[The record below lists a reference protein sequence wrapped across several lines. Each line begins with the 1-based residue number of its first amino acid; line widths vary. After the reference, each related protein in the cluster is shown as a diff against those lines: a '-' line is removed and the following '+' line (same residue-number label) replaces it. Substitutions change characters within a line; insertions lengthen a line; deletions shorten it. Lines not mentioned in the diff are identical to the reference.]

1 MFSPPHHLPDRFR
14 LVFLC
19 VGEWG
24 GGNGFPPLPLGPVPG
39 GLPPARS
46 CLEMLLPLL
55 PCLALCLLLL
65 PLAVLWR
72 RRPSQDARLSWL
84 VHLQHRVAWGA
95 LCWAAAWQRK
105 SLVRSTLHAG
115 QSQQR
120 ALRRCLQG
128 AQSPRCPLRGSTDI
142 GVFRNHL
149 PLTKA
154 SQLQEEESG
163 VQLLPPAS
171 KQYRGEVSLQ
181 ATLLGLA
188 ALKKTCPEVLAPE
201 GTARVTPSSPWPYPL
216 PWPWHA
222 LGQLGPA
229 GAKDPRALLLEA
241 LRSPGLRALEAG
253 TAVELLD
260 VFLGLEADGEELAE
274 ALAAGNPGA
283 SLPRRAAE
291 LREALE
297 QGPRGLALRLW
308 PKLQV
313 VVTLDAGGQAEAVAA
328 LGALWCQGLAFFSPA
343 YAASGGAVGLS
354 LWPEQPHG
362 LYLLPPGGP
371 FIELLPL
378 KEGTREEAAPT
389 VLLAEAQK
397 GKEYELVLTDH
408 TSLTRCRLG
417 DVVQVVG
424 AYNQCPVVRFICR
437 LGQTLSVRGED
448 TGEDVFSEA
457 LGRAVGQWPGA
468 RLLDHGCVESSILD
482 SSEGSAPHYEVFVAL
497 KGLRNLSEEN
507 RDKLDHC
514 LQEASARYKS
524 LRFRGSVGPAQVH
537 LVGWGAFRE
546 LRAALAA
553 CPSAPFPP
561 EMPRV
566 LKHRFLGASWPH

>member
-1 MFSPPHHLPDRFR
+1 FTLK
-14 LVFLC
+14 
-19 VGEWG
+19 
-24 GGNGFPPLPLGPVPG
+24 
-39 GLPPARS
+39 
-46 CLEMLLPLL
+46 MLLLL
-55 PCLALCLLLL
+55 LFLLLL
-65 PLAVLWR
+65 PPLVMLWWWH
-72 RRPSQDARLSWL
+72 SQDARLSWL
-84 VHLQHRVAWGA
+84 VCLQHRVAWRV
-95 LCWAAAWQRK
+95 LCWAAAWQQKR
-105 SLVRSTLHAG
+105 LEQSTLHAG
-115 QSQQR
+115 QSQQQ
-120 ALRRCLQG
+120 ALRWCLQR
-128 AQSPRCPLRGSTDI
+128 AQGPCCPLRGSTDI
-142 GVFRNHL
+142 STFRNHL

-154 SQLQEEESG
+154 SQVQEEEG
-163 VQLLPPAS
+163 RGQVLPPTS
-171 KQYRGEVSLQ
+171 NQYCGEASLQ
-181 ATLLGLA
+181 ATLLGLV
-188 ALKKTCPEVLAPE
+188 ALNKAYPEVLAPG

-222 LGQLGPA
+222 LGQVGPTR
-229 GAKDPRALLLEA
+229 AKDPGALLLEA

-260 VFLGLEADGEELAE
+260 VFVGLEANGEELAE
-274 ALAAGNPGA
+274 AIAAGNPGA
-283 SLPRRAAE
+283 PLPGRAAE

-313 VVTLDAGGQAEAVAA
+313 VVTLDAGGQAEAVTA

-343 YAASGGAVGLS
+343 YAASGGVVGLS
-354 LWPEQPHG
+354 LWPKQPRG
-362 LYLLPPGGP
+362 LYLLPPGAP

-378 KEGTREEAAPT
+378 KEGAQEDAAPT
-389 VLLAEAQK
+389 VLLPEAQQ

-408 TSLTRCRLG
+408 ASLTRCRLG

-424 AYNQCPVVRFICR
+424 AYNQCPVVRFIRR

-468 RLLDHGCVESSILD
+468 KLLDHGCVESSILD

-514 LQEASARYKS
+514 LQEASAHYKS

-537 LVGWGAFRE
+537 LVGQGAFRA
-546 LRAALAA
+546 LRAALAPR
-553 CPSAPFPP
+553 PSSPFPP

-566 LKHRFLGASWPH
+566 LRHRELAQILQRRVVS

>member
-1 MFSPPHHLPDRFR
+1 M
-14 LVFLC
+14 
-19 VGEWG
+19 
-24 GGNGFPPLPLGPVPG
+24 
-39 GLPPARS
+39 
-46 CLEMLLPLL
+46 LPLL
-55 PCLALCLLLL
+55 LLLLCLLMLLL
-65 PLAVLWR
+65 PLAVLRR
-72 RRPSQDARLSWL
+72 RRPQDAGLSRL
-84 VHLQHRVAWGA
+84 VHLQHRVARGA
-95 LCWAAAWQRK
+95 LCWAAAWQQKR
-105 SLVRSTLHAG
+105 LAQSTLHAG

-128 AQSPRCPLRGSTDI
+128 AQGPRCPTDI
-142 GVFRNHL
+142 STFRNHL
-149 PLTKA
+149 PLAKA
-154 SQLQEEESG
+154 NQVQEKESWG
-163 VQLLPPAS
+163 QLLPPTAN
-171 KQYRGEVSLQ
+171 QYRGEASLQ

-188 ALKKTCPEVLAPE
+188 ALNKAYPEVLAPR
-201 GTARVTPSSPWPYPL
+201 GTARVTLTSPWPYPL
-216 PWPWHA
+216 PWPWYA
-222 LGQLGPA
+222 LGQVSPA

-260 VFLGLEADGEELAE
+260 IFLGLEADGEELAE
-274 ALAAGNPGA
+274 AIAAGNPGA

-297 QGPRGLALRLW
+297 QGSRGLALRLW

-343 YAASGGAVGLS
+343 YAASGGVMGLS

-362 LYLLPPGGP
+362 LYLLPPGAP

-378 KEGTREEAAPT
+378 KEGAREEAAPT
-389 VLLAEAQK
+389 ILLAEAQK

-408 TSLTRCRLG
+408 ASLTRCCLG

-424 AYNQCPVVRFICR
+424 AYHQCPVVKFICR
-437 LGQTLSVRGED
+437 LGQILSVRGED
-448 TGEDVFSEA
+448 TGENVFSEA
-457 LGRAVGQWPGA
+457 LSRAVGQWPGA
-468 RLLDHGCVESSILD
+468 KLLDHSCVESSILD

-514 LQEASARYKS
+514 LQEASAHYKS

-537 LVGWGAFRE
+537 LVGPGAFRE

-566 LKHRFLGASWPH
+566 LRQRRLVQCLQRRVLS